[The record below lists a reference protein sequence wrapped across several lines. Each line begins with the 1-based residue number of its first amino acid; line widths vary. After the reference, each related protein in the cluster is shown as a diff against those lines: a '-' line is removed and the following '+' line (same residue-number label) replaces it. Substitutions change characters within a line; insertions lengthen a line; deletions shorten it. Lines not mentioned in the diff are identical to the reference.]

1 MMQTIKKQWPQKL
14 GYLPVVFLIFTTLW
28 LHLVNLG
35 YSDYQG
41 DEISALPLQ
50 GSNQNLIDFLLTQK
64 KGPVQF
70 LVTQLVKF
78 VDPGFSNRF
87 LARLPFALAGILAIY
102 FFYKL
107 VDLHFGKKVALYA
120 ALFLSANGLIVGLT
134 RIVQYQGFVMLFSVA
149 ALYALSLA
157 VSKEQWRI
165 KGLYIGMLLWA
176 LALLS
181 HYDGIFIAPFAAIL
195 LYRWYSTNPEIPHET
210 RRKHLIISSI
220 VAILLLVVF
229 YIPLLFS
236 LSDQAKLYFSS
247 RLIANDINTSLVSS
261 VTTFRIY
268 NPLIV
273 FYIYLVLGNLSLFKF
288 REAYPVLAWFLFP
301 YQVLDILIYEP
312 GTHIYTYIIPAT
324 ILLGLGL
331 AALEGW
337 MVKILGR
344 VGEVVNFGGL
354 VLLFAFITS
363 LSHFIFVDHTPEY
376 PWENRGY
383 LAWMIQLP
391 QVRTTDLW
399 LFGFPYYRHWDEVAA
414 YVKSNSDIKAYAT
427 NEKMSISDFHISL
440 AYDPNKAGYYIY
452 VHNAQSF
459 KDTIANDKVRY
470 WTKNYPPDKVFKND
484 GRVVVE
490 IYKMPPGDVNE
501 IKAEGY

>member
-1 MMQTIKKQWPQKL
+1 MIQAIKKQWPQKL
-14 GYLPVVFLIFTTLW
+14 GYLPVAFLIFTTLW

-50 GSNQNLIDFLLTQK
+50 GSNQSLIDFLLTQK

-70 LVTQLVKF
+70 IVTHLVMYLNP
-78 VDPGFSNRF
+78 DFSNRF

-102 FFYKL
+102 FFYRL
-107 VDLHFGKKVALYA
+107 VNLHFGKKVALYA

-134 RIVQYQGFVMLFSVA
+134 RIVQYQGFVMLFSIA

-157 VSKEQWRI
+157 VSKEQWKI
-165 KGLYIGMLLWA
+165 KGLYVGMLLWA

-181 HYDGIFIAPFAAIL
+181 HYDGIFITPFAAIL
-195 LYRWYSTNPEIPHET
+195 LYRWYSTNPEISHKT
-210 RRKHLIISSI
+210 RRKHLIISSAM
-220 VAILLLVVF
+220 AILLLVAF

-236 LSDQAKLYFSS
+236 LSDQARLYFLS
-247 RLIANDINTSLVSS
+247 RLSASEISTNPSS
-261 VTTFRIY
+261 PTTTFKVY
-268 NPLIV
+268 NPLFV

-288 REAYPVLAWFLFP
+288 RDIYPVLAWFLFP
-301 YQVLDILIYEP
+301 YEVFDVLVYEP
-312 GTHIYTYIIPAT
+312 GTHIYTYVIPAA
-324 ILLGLGL
+324 ILLGFGL
-331 AALEGW
+331 VTIEGW
-337 MVKILGR
+337 LVKILGR
-344 VGEVVNFGGL
+344 VGEVVNVGGL
-354 VLLFAFITS
+354 VLLFAFIAS

-376 PWENRGY
+376 PWENRRY
-383 LAWMIQLP
+383 LAWTIQLP
-391 QVRTTDLW
+391 QVKADLW

-414 YVKSNSDIKAYAT
+414 YVTSNRDIKAYVT
-427 NEKMSISDFHISL
+427 NEKMSISDFYIPL
-440 AYDPNKAGYYIY
+440 EYDPDKAGYYIY
-452 VHNAQSF
+452 VHNPQSF
-459 KDTIANDKVRY
+459 KATIANDKVRY

-490 IYKMPPGDVNE
+490 IYKMPPGNVNE